1 MSIRDLIHEALRSLE
16 ANRGRSLLTIL
27 GIVIG
32 IASVI
37 AMTSLIGGI
46 QDGLIGSLGLNAAR
60 TVNINTPT
68 ELTDRQIERLEKTTP
83 ELESLGNIDQYYT
96 EHKKGDKSYSLVL
109 TGIDAEMLAAKG
121 YDKLVCGRTYTDS
134 ECESGAKVTLID
146 RAGARILFGDDENEA
161 LGRTLTVNG
170 RDLAVIGVVDTND
183 GDASGFSAIMPRA
196 TAKIAAGSDATGF
209 TSATAL
215 AQEGTDMDELCTKL
229 QSKIVSL
236 LNLSGTDAESEVSV
250 SSMKSAIDSMNQY
263 MGSFSIIMGAVAG
276 ISLLVGGIGIMNM
289 MLTNVTER
297 IREIG
302 IRRALG
308 ATRRDITSQ
317 FLAESAALCVSG
329 GIIGIVI
336 GYVLAWVLA
345 LLAANS
351 SILES
356 FGSTGSI
363 TPSFSIA
370 TVIFAFAVSV
380 GIGVVF
386 GYYPARRASRLDPVE
401 CLRYQ

>member
-46 QDGLIGSLGLNAAR
+46 QNGLIGSLGLNAAR
-60 TVNINTPT
+60 TVNISTPN
-68 ELTDRQIERLEKTTP
+68 ELSDRQLDRLKKTTP
-83 ELESLGNIDQYYT
+83 ELETIGAVDAYYS
-96 EHKKGDKSYSLVL
+96 EYKKGDKSYSVSLNG
-109 TGIDAEMLAAKG
+109 TDAGMLAAKG
-121 YDKLVCGRTYTDS
+121 FDKLVCGRTYTDS
-134 ECESGAKVTLID
+134 ESESGARVVLID
-146 RAGARILFGDDENEA
+146 RTGSRILYGDNDQDA
-161 LGRTLTVNG
+161 LGRTLTLNG
-170 RDLAVIGVVDTND
+170 HDYSIIGVMDTND
-183 GDASGFSAIMPRA
+183 GGASGFTAVMPRT
-196 TAKIAAGSDATGF
+196 TAKTAVSSDTMGF
-209 TSATAL
+209 PTVTAL
-215 AQEGTDMDELCTKL
+215 AKDGTDMDELCQNL
-229 QSKIVSL
+229 QGKIVSM
-236 LNLSGTDAESEVSV
+236 LNISGQEAEDEVSV
-250 SSMKSAIDSMNQY
+250 TSMKSAIDSMNQY
-263 MGSFSIIMGAVAG
+263 MGSFSLIMGAVAG

-308 ATRRDITSQ
+308 ATRQDITSQ

-329 GIIGIVI
+329 GIIGIVL
-336 GYVLAWVLA
+336 GYLLAWILA

-351 SILES
+351 SVLES
-356 FGSTGSI
+356 FGSTGAI
-363 TPSFSIA
+363 TPSFSLA

-380 GIGVVF
+380 GIGIIF
-386 GYYPARRASRLDPVE
+386 GYYPARRASKLDPVE